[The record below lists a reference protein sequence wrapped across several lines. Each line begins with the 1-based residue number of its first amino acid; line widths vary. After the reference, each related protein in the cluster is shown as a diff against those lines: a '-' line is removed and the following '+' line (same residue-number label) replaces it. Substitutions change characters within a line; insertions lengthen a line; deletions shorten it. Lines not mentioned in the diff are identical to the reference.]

1 MEQFGPEQFRAAT
14 GVSRETLE
22 RLAIF
27 VELLTEQNRTLN
39 LVAASTIVGVWH
51 RHMLDS
57 AQLAAL
63 ASGDVWLDIGSGAGF
78 PGLVLAILG
87 VGEVNLIE
95 RGARKAA
102 FLRSAVAA
110 TGARAMVHAC
120 PVEEITRSDLGSHGA
135 DVVTAR
141 AVARPDRILELSE
154 PLAAPNATWLL
165 PAGRG
170 AASALTEAQKNWTL
184 AAETLPSRT
193 DPESGILRLRKV
205 ARGRNRTSP
214 RRQRS

>member
-1 MEQFGPEQFRAAT
+1 MEQFGPDEFRTAT

-22 RLAIF
+22 RLVTL
-27 VELLTEQNRTLN
+27 VELTTEQNRTLN
-39 LVAASTIVGVWH
+39 LVAASTVADVWH
-51 RHMLDS
+51 RHVYDS

-63 ASGDVWLDIGSGAGF
+63 ATGDIWLDIGSGAGF

-87 VGEVNLIE
+87 VGEVHLVE

-102 FLRSAVAA
+102 FLGTAAQA
-110 TGARAMVHAC
+110 TGARAVVHGC
-120 PVEEITRSDLGSHGA
+120 PVEEIRRSELGSGGA

-141 AVARPDRILELSE
+141 AVARPDRILELSA
-154 PLAAPNATWLL
+154 PLAARNAVWLL

-170 AASALTEAQKNWTL
+170 AAAALTEAQKSWTL

-193 DPESGILRLRKV
+193 DPDSGILRLRMV

-214 RRQRS
+214 RRKRS